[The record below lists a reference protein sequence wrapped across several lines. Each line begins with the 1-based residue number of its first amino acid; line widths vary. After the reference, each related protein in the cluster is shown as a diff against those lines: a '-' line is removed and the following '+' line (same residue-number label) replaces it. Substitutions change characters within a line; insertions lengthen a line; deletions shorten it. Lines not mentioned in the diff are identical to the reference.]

1 MTLRSPG
8 YNEGIWGRKAPRR
21 GRRKREASV
30 AKIMPPLPESERET
44 RAYLAERKCKS
55 EAYLKGC
62 KDAEQQPLRDIHSIA
77 RRLLYPTAS
86 NAQPT
91 QNAGGAGDRSVSEY
105 EPDAEEEAHFAEEA
119 LRDEEEVAL
128 AMSKEMHLPF

>member
-44 RAYLAERKCKS
+44 RAYLAERKCK
-55 EAYLKGC
+55 
-62 KDAEQQPLRDIHSIA
+62 R
-77 RRLLYPTAS
+77 
-86 NAQPT
+86 
-91 QNAGGAGDRSVSEY
+91 GAGDRSVSEY